1 MTVVTLVAFK
11 RPYAGF
17 VYDRATNKTFVI
29 DVPTEVDDDDIA
41 RRLESVARL
50 GYVFTYGAGEP
61 AAPAEPAPVASAPG
75 IQSAAP
81 VPAA

>member
-1 MTVVTLVAFK
+1 MPTVTLVAHK

-17 VYDRATNKTFVI
+17 VYDRATNQVFVLNEPAFCEDEGI
-29 DVPTEVDDDDIA
+29 EE
-41 RRLESVARL
+41 RLNSVARL
-50 GYVFTYGAGEP
+50 GYVFTYGAGDE
-61 AAPAEPAPVASAPG
+61 PAEPTPVAPAPAG

>member
-1 MTVVTLVAFK
+1 MTVVTLVAHQW
-11 RPYAGF
+11 PYAKF
-17 VYDRATNKTFVI
+17 VYDRATNKTFVL

-61 AAPAEPAPVASAPG
+61 APAEPAPVAPAPA
-75 IQSAAP
+75 IQSAEL

>member
-1 MTVVTLVAFK
+1 MPTVTLVAHK
-11 RPYAGF
+11 RPYANW
-17 VYDRATNKTFVI
+17 VYDRATNKTFVL

-61 AAPAEPAPVASAPG
+61 APAEPAPVAPAPSV
-75 IQSAAP
+75 QSAAP